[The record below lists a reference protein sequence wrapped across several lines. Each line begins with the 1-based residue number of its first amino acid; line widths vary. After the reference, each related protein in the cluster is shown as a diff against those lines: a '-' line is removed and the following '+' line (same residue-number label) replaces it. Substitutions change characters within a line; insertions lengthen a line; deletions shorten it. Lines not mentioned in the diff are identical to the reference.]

1 MAKFK
6 AERTRQIKAMLGIGS
21 MPAARTAIYI
31 ALYTSDPTINNT
43 GTEVT
48 GGSYSRKAI
57 TVDSD
62 SDADGVVKNT
72 AAITFN
78 SMPAVTVTHFAVF
91 DAATGGNPIMYDTFP
106 IPAQMSAGE
115 NFTIDIGNLILSE
128 L

>member
-6 AERTRQIKAMLGIGS
+6 SERTRQIKAMLGIGS
-21 MPAARTAIYI
+21 MPAARTAIYL

-57 TVDSD
+57 TVDND

-72 AAITFN
+72 TAITFN

-91 DAATGGNPIMYDTFP
+91 DALTGGNPIMYDTFP

>member
-21 MPAARTAIYI
+21 MPSARTAIYL

-43 GTEVT
+43 GTEVS
-48 GGSYSRKAI
+48 GGSYARKAI
-57 TVDSD
+57 TVDTD
-62 SDADGVVKNT
+62 SDGDGSVKNT

-91 DAATGGNPIMYDTFP
+91 DALTGGNPIMYDTFP